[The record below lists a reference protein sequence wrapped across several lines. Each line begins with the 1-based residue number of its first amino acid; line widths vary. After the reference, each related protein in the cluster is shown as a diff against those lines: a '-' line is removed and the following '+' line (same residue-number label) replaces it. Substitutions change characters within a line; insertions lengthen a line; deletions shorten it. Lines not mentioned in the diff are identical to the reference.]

1 MSKTLAQDSII
12 EGSIWK
18 GMFRFFLPI
27 MLGTLL
33 QQLYNMADTVIVSRF
48 VGKEALAAVGGS
60 SAIIIFLLVNFF
72 VALASG
78 ASVVIAQHYGAGR
91 FELVRRGVQN
101 AMVLALASG
110 ALLTVVGV
118 AAARPLLVL
127 LRTTPDTLEYS
138 ADYLHF
144 YFLGMIPS
152 MIYNMGSGILRA
164 MGDPK
169 KPLMFL
175 AVSMVLNI
183 GLDLLFVVV
192 FEMAVIGAAVAT
204 TIAQTV
210 SAVLVI
216 LTMLRLPK
224 DVRPD
229 LRHPQINGEVMKRM
243 LQIGLPSGFQS
254 AMYNIANMVLQTAV
268 NSLGTDVV
276 AGWSAYRKLDD
287 IYWPISNAI
296 GITVMTFVGQN
307 YGARRPDRV
316 RRSIHTGLAM
326 HLGISILFTAFTC
339 LARYPLISL
348 FAEGEA
354 AVIHAGVTFTLYT
367 CLFYALFSCTEVL
380 AATMR
385 AVGNAIKP
393 TIITLIFVC
402 LLRVVYLWV
411 YGLSHPSLLSISVV
425 FPVSWGVSSAVFLLY
440 YNSGRWMPRLMRR
453 QLAEDAVRQS
463 LRRN

>member
-1 MSKTLAQDSII
+1 MAKTLAQDSII

-18 GMFRFFLPI
+18 GMLRFFLPI

-91 FELVRRGVQN
+91 FEMVRRGVQN

-118 AAARPLLVL
+118 ATARPLLVL
-127 LRTTPDTLEYS
+127 LRTTADTMEYS
-138 ADYLHF
+138 VDYLHF

-192 FEMAVIGAAVAT
+192 FEMAVVGAAVAT

-210 SAVLVI
+210 SAVLVLI
-216 LTMLRLPK
+216 TLLRLPQ

-229 LRHPQINGEVMKRM
+229 LRHPQINGEVMGRM

-307 YGARRPDRV
+307 YGARKPDRV
-316 RRSIHTGLAM
+316 RRSIHTGLTL
-326 HLGISILFTAFTC
+326 HIGTSLIFSAFTC

-367 CLFYALFSCTEVL
+367 CLFYATFSCTEVL

-385 AVGNAIKP
+385 AVGNAVKP
-393 TIITLIFVC
+393 TIITLVFVC

-411 YGLSHPSLLSISVV
+411 YGLSHTSLLSISVV
-425 FPVSWGVSSAVFLLY
+425 FPVTWSISSGVFLLY

-453 QLAEDAVRQS
+453 QLAEDTVRQN
-463 LRRN
+463 LHRN